1 MYVLS
6 TITGISFGEGLDL
19 SAYVDETFGA
29 VRRVPGRFGYAHYV
43 PRSVPRSLE
52 LTVPTTRALSDADR
66 ALGRLAGAGRLFP
79 NPHLLVNP
87 YLVTEALAS
96 SRIEGTQ
103 ASLSDVFEASAE
115 EGPSPDVDVRE
126 VQNYVAAFELG
137 RRRLTELPLSSRLIR
152 EMHARLLADVPG
164 EEKNPGEFR
173 ITQNW
178 IGRPGGTIEKATFVP
193 PRHDP
198 EMKEALTDWER
209 FLHETDDLP
218 PLVACG
224 LAHYQFETIH
234 PFLDGN
240 GRIGRL
246 VILLLLASMGELPEP
261 LLYLSPYF
269 ERSRETYY
277 ARLQGVRERGEMQAW
292 LEYFLEG
299 VAVQA
304 RDAVDRAERL
314 TDLQALYRAE
324 LTGDRS
330 NAPHVI
336 DLLFENPFVTT
347 QRIMRALGI
356 TNAGANSV
364 IRRIEARGWLE
375 EFRVEGRGGRITWV
389 APEVMDILTT

>member
-1 MYVLS
+1 M
-6 TITGISFGEGLDL
+6 DL
-19 SAYVDETFGA
+19 AEYVDGTFGV
-29 VRRVPGRFGYAHYV
+29 VRRVPGPFGYDHYV
-43 PRSVPRSLE
+43 PQPLPRSLG
-52 LTVPTTRALSDADR
+52 LAAATTRALSDADR
-66 ALGRLAGAGRLFP
+66 ALGRLAGAGRLLP

-115 EGPSPDVDVRE
+115 EGPSADVDVRE

-137 RRRLTELPLSSRLIR
+137 RRRLTELPLSLRLIR
-152 EMHARLLADVPG
+152 EMHARLLADVRG
-164 EEKNPGEFR
+164 EEKDPGEFR
-173 ITQNW
+173 RSQNW
-178 IGRPGGTIEKATFVP
+178 IGRPGGTIEDATFVP

-198 EMKEALTDWER
+198 EMTDALNGWER
-209 FLHETDDLP
+209 FLHETDALP

-224 LAHYQFETIH
+224 LVHYQFETIH

-246 VILLLLASMGELPEP
+246 VIILLLVSMGELPEP

-269 ERSRETYY
+269 ERSRSTYY
-277 ARLQGVRERGEMQAW
+277 DRLQGVRERGEMQAW
-292 LEYFLEG
+292 LEYFLTG

-314 TDLQALYRAE
+314 TDLQARYRAE
-324 LTGDRS
+324 LAGDRS

-336 DLLFENPFVTT
+336 DLLFANPFITT
-347 QRIMRALGI
+347 RRVMNALDI
-356 TNAGANSV
+356 TNAGAHSV
-364 IRRIEARGWLE
+364 IRRLESRGWLQQ
-375 EFRVEGRGGRITWV
+375 FRVEGRGGRITWV
-389 APEVMDILTT
+389 AGEVMDILTS